1 MHILLLE
8 DEAESAHLLKSFLEL
23 NGFKVTHVRTGKEAL
38 PHLNVIQQPLDAA
51 ILDVMVPELDGLEL
65 LQHIRAHP
73 SGAHIPVLFL
83 TARDRE
89 QDEIEGLALG
99 ADDYI
104 TKPASL
110 NRVLARLQ
118 NLLRRK
124 LEANQQ
130 AQITPSESGPLP
142 VRLDIESRLCFV
154 HDQAVELTSTE
165 FQLLRLF
172 LGQPGRVFSRQEIL
186 EQIAEDGRAV
196 FDRTVDAH
204 VKNLRHKLGEEA
216 DLIRTVRG
224 LGYAIGRKTAGR
236 D

>member
-23 NGFKVTHVRTGKEAL
+23 NGFTVTHVRTGTEAL
-38 PHLNVIQQPLDAA
+38 PLLNVGHDPLDAA

-65 LQHIRAHP
+65 LQHLRAHP
-73 SGAHIPVLFL
+73 AGVHIPVLFL

-110 NRVLARLQ
+110 NRILARLQ
-118 NLLRRK
+118 NLLRRTA
-124 LEANQQ
+124 EA
-130 AQITPSESGPLP
+130 TPVPVIAAVEHSPLP

-154 HDQAVELTSTE
+154 VDQPVELTGTE
-165 FQLLRLF
+165 FQLLHLL
-172 LGQPGRVFSRQEIL
+172 LGQPGRVFTRQEIL
-186 EQIAEDGRAV
+186 EHISEEGRPV

-204 VKNLRHKLGEEA
+204 VKNLRHKLGHEA
-216 DLIRTVRG
+216 ELIRTVRG
-224 LGYAIGRKTAGR
+224 IGYALGHKPMGRP
-236 D
+236 